1 MLNDSKNLRKET
13 GQQGELAVCNWLKG
27 QGFKI
32 RHCNYMITQGE
43 IDIIAQKDELIVFV
57 EVKTRKTEH
66 FHLSELIT
74 RSKQRKIIRTAKQ
87 YLLEFQVV
95 DKVCR
100 FDVALVTM
108 GQNESITY
116 LPHAFSSEESF

>member
-1 MLNDSKNLRKET
+1 
-13 GQQGELAVCNWLKG
+13 
-27 QGFKI
+27 
-32 RHCNYMITQGE
+32 MITEGE
-43 IDIIAQKDELIVFV
+43 IDIIAQKQELLVFV
-57 EVKTRKTEH
+57 EVKTRTTQH
-66 FHLSELIT
+66 FPLSELIT

-108 GQNESITY
+108 GQNPSITY
-116 LPHAFSSEESF
+116 LPHAFGEESF